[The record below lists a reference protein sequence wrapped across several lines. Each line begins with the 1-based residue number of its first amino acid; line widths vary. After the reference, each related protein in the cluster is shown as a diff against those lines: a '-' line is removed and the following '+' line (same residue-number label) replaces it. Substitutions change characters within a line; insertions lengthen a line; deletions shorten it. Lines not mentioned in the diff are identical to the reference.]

1 MDLSTIAQAV
11 LVPKT
16 SCARGTTLY
25 NNEMQL
31 DMSKEFEASVVAW
44 AWSPAKSATI
54 KQIALTLLCLRTDFT
69 EVYRPAKDA
78 QLQSRD

>member
-16 SCARGTTLY
+16 SCARGTILY

-31 DMSKEFEASVVAW
+31 DMSKEFEASVVA
-44 AWSPAKSATI
+44 
-54 KQIALTLLCLRTDFT
+54 
-69 EVYRPAKDA
+69 
-78 QLQSRD
+78 

>member
-31 DMSKEFEASVVAW
+31 DMSKEFEASVVA
-44 AWSPAKSATI
+44 
-54 KQIALTLLCLRTDFT
+54 
-69 EVYRPAKDA
+69 
-78 QLQSRD
+78 